1 MSNLKNSIFDSY
13 IGFKMIIDNISI
25 SKQLVIPVPGVGAAV
40 GGIVGGIIGSI
51 AAGSVA
57 KKVSGKI
64 FDNNILEK
72 CPLCRSS

>member
-1 MSNLKNSIFDSY
+1 
-13 IGFKMIIDNISI
+13 MIIDNISI

-72 CPLCRSS
+72 CPLCLYSDVLWRSYLQLDY